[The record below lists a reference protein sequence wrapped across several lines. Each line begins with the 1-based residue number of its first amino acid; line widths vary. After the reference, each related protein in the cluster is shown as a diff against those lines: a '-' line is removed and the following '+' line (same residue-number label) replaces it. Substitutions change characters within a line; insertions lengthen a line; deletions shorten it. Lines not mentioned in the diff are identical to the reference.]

1 MLDSMGK
8 AMNNEEKRK
17 IVLIDID
24 SSDDEFD
31 YEFIN
36 RLRGNRVKPFR
47 VQGFISQT
55 IPNFTHK
62 QFQQHF
68 RLSSTSFER
77 CLQICAPLLKS
88 SCVEGRKGSDERLQ
102 LLSVIWLL
110 ATPDSFR
117 VRFDIG
123 KSSLHDNF
131 VRVTTVLH
139 RLSPTIINWP
149 EVEKMNQIQL
159 NFGKMSKTCLNNIIG
174 VIDGSYIAIPAPKKS
189 ANSHLTRKCF
199 HAITLQ
205 AVCDDKLRIIDA
217 FAGYPGS
224 VGDRRIFTNS
234 LIYERILQN
243 KKRYAPGQYFI
254 AADKAYP
261 ILEWCI
267 PPYIDRGTLSEQE

>member
-1 MLDSMGK
+1 MNTELFVMLDSMGK
-8 AMNNEEKRK
+8 ALNNEVKRK

-47 VQGFISQT
+47 VQDFTSQT

-68 RLSSTSFER
+68 RLSPTSFER
-77 CLQICAPLLKS
+77 CLLICAPLLQKT
-88 SCVEGRKGSDERLQ
+88 CVEGRKGSDERLQ

-117 VRFDIG
+117 SVSDRFDIG
-123 KSSLHDNF
+123 KSSLHDSF

-149 EVEKMNQIQL
+149 EVDQMNQIQL
-159 NFGKMSKTCLNNIIG
+159 NFSKMSKTCLNNIIG
-174 VIDGSYIAIPAPKKS
+174 VIDGSYIPIPAPIS
-189 ANSHLTRKCF
+189 
-199 HAITLQ
+199 
-205 AVCDDKLRIIDA
+205 
-217 FAGYPGS
+217 
-224 VGDRRIFTNS
+224 
-234 LIYERILQN
+234 
-243 KKRYAPGQYFI
+243 
-254 AADKAYP
+254 
-261 ILEWCI
+261 
-267 PPYIDRGTLSEQE
+267 